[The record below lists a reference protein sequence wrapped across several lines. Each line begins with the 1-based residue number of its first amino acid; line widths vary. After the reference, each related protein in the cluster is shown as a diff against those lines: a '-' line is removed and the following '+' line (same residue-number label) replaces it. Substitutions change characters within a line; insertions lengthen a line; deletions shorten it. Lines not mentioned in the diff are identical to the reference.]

1 MKKVFLF
8 LAVAVVAVIVVFT
21 LKPGQKQLTVLS
33 WDYYIGPDTI
43 SDFEE
48 ETGIDVTYELIK
60 SNEEALARVKANP
73 GVYDVIVVADYIV
86 DQLRREGGALKLD
99 PAKISNSANIGE
111 DFRGGYF
118 DENMEYHIPYAYGT
132 IGFAVNTKYF
142 SGSTITWK
150 ELADPKYKGKIA
162 VTDDMRYVLGSV
174 LLELGYSPNS
184 TSQTEIDEAVALIR
198 RMTPNIAKFTS
209 DSAVDLMVNEDVW
222 IAYAWSGDSLQMHT
236 ENEDIEYRIPSYGA
250 LKFLD
255 NMLIPADAPHA
266 DSAYEWI
273 NFILRPDQSAAI
285 TEEIQYGN
293 PNKEAFPLIDE
304 AVRND
309 PTVFPAPEVMSK
321 LQFIQDVGDSIS
333 LYDEAWEH
341 VKQ

>member
-1 MKKVFLF
+1 MKKVFLL
-8 LAVAVVAVIVVFT
+8 LAVAVIAVIVALLVQ
-21 LKPGQKQLTVLS
+21 PGQKQLTVLS

-43 SDFEE
+43 SDFEK
-48 ETGIDVTYELIK
+48 ETGTKVTYELIK

-86 DQLRREGGALKLD
+86 DQMRREGAALKLD
-99 PAKISNSANIGE
+99 ETNIPNSKNISE
-111 DFRGGYF
+111 DFHGGYF

-132 IGFAVNTKYF
+132 IGFAVNTKHF
-142 SGSTITWK
+142 SGATISWK

-184 TSQTEIDEAVALIR
+184 TNQKEIDEAVALLR
-198 RMTPNIAKFTS
+198 TVTPNIAKFTS
-209 DSAVDLMVNEDVW
+209 DSAVDLMVSEGAW

-236 ENEDIEYRIPSYGA
+236 ENEDISYMIPSYGA

-255 NMLIPADAPHA
+255 NMLIPADAPHVE
-266 DSAYEWI
+266 DAYAWI

-293 PNKEAFPLIDE
+293 PNKEALPLISED
-304 AVRND
+304 VRND
-309 PTVFPAPEVMSK
+309 QTIFPAQDVMSK
-321 LQFIQDVGDSIS
+321 LQYIQDVGDNIG
-333 LYDEAWEH
+333 LYDDAWEK